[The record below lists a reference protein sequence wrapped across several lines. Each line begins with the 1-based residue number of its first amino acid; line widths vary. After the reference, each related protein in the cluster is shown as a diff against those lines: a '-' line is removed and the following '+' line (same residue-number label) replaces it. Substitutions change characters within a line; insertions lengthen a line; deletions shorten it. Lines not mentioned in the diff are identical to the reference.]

1 MAPMPQDGQSLMQRT
16 LELEDLNQ
24 SETVESVSNKIF
36 FLERDIS
43 DMNAKIKRLQMQIEL
58 DDSDVTSMQEC

>member
-1 MAPMPQDGQSLMQRT
+1 MAPSMQKT

-43 DMNAKIKRLQMQIEL
+43 DMNAKVKRLQMQLEL
-58 DDSDVTSMQEC
+58 DESDLTSMQ